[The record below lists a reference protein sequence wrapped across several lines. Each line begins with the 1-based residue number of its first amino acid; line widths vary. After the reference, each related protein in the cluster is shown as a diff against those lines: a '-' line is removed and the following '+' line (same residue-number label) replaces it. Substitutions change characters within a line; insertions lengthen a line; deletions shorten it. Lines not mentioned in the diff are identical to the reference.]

1 MERGA
6 AELSIQQSL
15 LEEKET
21 SRRRVVS
28 ILMVSRRASTYKLP
42 CVRHGPLGLHGRLAH
57 VVLLGVRQLQVVLH
71 VPRVASNVLL
81 SGCRPEWTQFTV
93 A

>member
-1 MERGA
+1 
-6 AELSIQQSL
+6 
-15 LEEKET
+15 
-21 SRRRVVS
+21 
-28 ILMVSRRASTYKLP
+28 MVSRRASTYKLP

-57 VVLLGVRQLQVVLH
+57 VVFLGVRQLQVVLH

>member
-1 MERGA
+1 
-6 AELSIQQSL
+6 
-15 LEEKET
+15 
-21 SRRRVVS
+21 
-28 ILMVSRRASTYKLP
+28 MVSRRASTYKLP

-57 VVLLGVRQLQVVLH
+57 VVLPGVRQLQVVLH